1 MCPELIHTITN
12 RQKCKIMQRQK
23 LILQLLQ
30 EGMSQSAICAE
41 VQCSKSTVSRLKQK
55 AGETGRSIGELL
67 QLPDDEF
74 ETILGAR
81 EVICATDPR
90 KEELLLMMPEILRR
104 LGQRHAHMQYVY
116 DDYYSKECPEGYKY
130 TQFKKY
136 VKEYRERHDYSYHN
150 TYEPGKEWQ
159 IDFAGD
165 ALWLT
170 DRKTGERQK
179 LVVLV
184 CVMPYSNLPFMM
196 AMPKATTEWFYHGL
210 NKGLEFM
217 GALPAIAKSD
227 NMKQWVTKSDRYS
240 PSFSEAN
247 ESWCAYYGIE
257 PTACRVR
264 KPRDKGPAEGAV
276 NQLYKYV
283 YPRIEG
289 ETWYSLDAIN
299 GRIFELLDE
308 YCSLPYKGS
317 TRWGI
322 FEKYE
327 KPQMKPLP
335 HTMYRFRYRKEVK
348 LTGTYHVCVGAE
360 RHMYSVP
367 FKYVGQM
374 VKVFWDVEHVEVY
387 AGTERVAR
395 HERSMVPYG
404 HSTKEEHMPEKHKA
418 WEQAKEVN
426 AATLTEWAARI
437 GPSVKWAVD
446 YILTHTTFPQQA
458 YGRCS
463 GVLALAKKYGR
474 TRLEHVCT
482 MMRESSGVASYGSI
496 RNMLRNNRDIGESPA
511 ESYSRIPHNDNVR
524 GASAYMSVTEKE
536 EEGGNHE

>member
-1 MCPELIHTITN
+1 M
-12 RQKCKIMQRQK
+12 
-23 LILQLLQ
+23 
-30 EGMSQSAICAE
+30 
-41 VQCSKSTVSRLKQK
+41 
-55 AGETGRSIGELL
+55 
-67 QLPDDEF
+67 
-74 ETILGAR
+74 
-81 EVICATDPR
+81 
-90 KEELLLMMPEILRR
+90 
-104 LGQRHAHMQYVY
+104 
-116 DDYYSKECPEGYKY
+116 
-130 TQFKKY
+130 
-136 VKEYRERHDYSYHN
+136 
-150 TYEPGKEWQ
+150 
-159 IDFAGD
+159 
-165 ALWLT
+165 
-170 DRKTGERQK
+170 
-179 LVVLV
+179 
-184 CVMPYSNLPFMM
+184 
-196 AMPKATTEWFYHGL
+196 
-210 NKGLEFM
+210 
-217 GALPAIAKSD
+217 
-227 NMKQWVTKSDRYS
+227 
-240 PSFSEAN
+240 
-247 ESWCAYYGIE
+247 
-257 PTACRVR
+257 R

-317 TRWGI
+317 TRWEI

-496 RNMLRNNRDIGESPA
+496 RNMLRNNRDIGDSPA
-511 ESYSRIPHNDNVR
+511 DSYSRIPHNDNVR
-524 GASAYMSVTEKE
+524 GASAYTSVTEKK
-536 EEGGNHE
+536 GGSHE

>member
-1 MCPELIHTITN
+1 
-12 RQKCKIMQRQK
+12 MQRQK

>member
-1 MCPELIHTITN
+1 
-12 RQKCKIMQRQK
+12 
-23 LILQLLQ
+23 
-30 EGMSQSAICAE
+30 MSQSAICAE

-74 ETILGAR
+74 ETIFGVQEA
-81 EVICATDPR
+81 VGTADPR
-90 KEELLLMMPEILRR
+90 KEELLRMMPEILRR

-308 YCSLPYKGS
+308 YCSLPYRGS
-317 TRWGI
+317 TRWEI

-335 HTMYRFRYRKEVK
+335 HTMWKSRAR
-348 LTGTYHVCVGAE
+348 LTPEGKAT
-360 RHMYSVP
+360 VP
-367 FKYVGQM
+367 
-374 VKVFWDVEHVEVY
+374 
-387 AGTERVAR
+387 
-395 HERSMVPYG
+395 
-404 HSTKEEHMPEKHKA
+404 PE
-418 WEQAKEVN
+418 N
-426 AATLTEWAARI
+426 LLFLT
-437 GPSVKWAVD
+437 PLKS
-446 YILTHTTFPQQA
+446 
-458 YGRCS
+458 
-463 GVLALAKKYGR
+463 
-474 TRLEHVCT
+474 
-482 MMRESSGVASYGSI
+482 
-496 RNMLRNNRDIGESPA
+496 
-511 ESYSRIPHNDNVR
+511 
-524 GASAYMSVTEKE
+524 
-536 EEGGNHE
+536 

>member
-1 MCPELIHTITN
+1 ML
-12 RQKCKIMQRQK
+12 RQK

-30 EGMSQSAICAE
+30 EGMPQGAICAE

-55 AGETGRSIGELL
+55 AGDTGRSIGELL

-74 ETILGAR
+74 VTIFGLQESAGTA
-81 EVICATDPR
+81 DPR
-90 KEELLLMMPEILRR
+90 KEELLRMMPEILRR

-116 DDYYSKECPEGYKY
+116 DDYYSKEHPEGYKY

-179 LVVLV
+179 LAVLV

-217 GALPAIAKSD
+217 GALPAVAKSD

-299 GRIFELLDE
+299 GRILELLDE
-308 YCSLPYKGS
+308 YCSQPYKGS
-317 TRWGI
+317 TRREI
-322 FEKYE
+322 FERYE

-335 HTMYRFRYRKEVK
+335 ATMYRFRYRKEVK

-374 VKVFWDVEHVEVY
+374 VKVFWDVEHVEVF

-395 HERSMVPYG
+395 HDRSMVPYG
-404 HSTKEEHMPEKHKA
+404 HSTKAEHMPEKHKA

-426 AATLTEWAARI
+426 AATLTDWAAHI
-437 GPSVKWAVD
+437 GPSVKWAVE

-463 GVLALAKKYGR
+463 GVLALARKYGR
-474 TRLEHVCT
+474 TRLEHVCA

-496 RNMLRNNRDIGESPA
+496 RNMLRNNRDIGDSSG

-524 GASAYMSVTEKE
+524 GASAYTSVTEME
-536 EEGGNHE
+536 EKGGSHE